1 MNKRIEK
8 KFNDLEVLLKVIS
21 VGTRLKILSRIKQEE
36 VCACDLLTCL
46 NVTQPTLSHHLK
58 VLREHGL
65 VKSRQIGTRTL
76 YTLED
81 KAIKNIHTMLDTL
94 MDTEITC

>member
-1 MNKRIEK
+1 MSIINEPDFDTLAK
-8 KFNDLEVLLKVIS
+8 LLKVIS
-21 VGTRLKILSRIKQEE
+21 VSTRLKILSRIKQEE

-65 VKSRQIGTRTL
+65 VKYRQIGTRTL

-81 KAIKNIHTMLDTL
+81 NAIKNILTLFDTL
-94 MDTEITC
+94 MDREITC

>member
-1 MNKRIEK
+1 MDKSSDKSFENLEK
-8 KFNDLEVLLKVIS
+8 LLKVIAVS
-21 VGTRLKILSRIKQEE
+21 TRLKILSRIKQEE

-46 NVTQPTLSHHLK
+46 NVSQPTLSHHLK

-65 VKSRQIGTRTL
+65 VKNRQVGTRTL

-81 KAIKNIHTMLDTL
+81 NAIENIHALLDRL
-94 MDTEITC
+94 MDIEITC